1 MIRLLASAIVKL
13 IANAVALF
21 VGNLVLDDMTVSGT
35 AFVIAVVIFTGIEI
49 LVEPLLRQIAL
60 TNARALLGGTA
71 LVATLIGLVVTA
83 AISDGLSITGG
94 ITTWVLATII
104 VWAVALAAQ
113 LLLPLVIFK
122 KALANAQGVRVR

>member
-13 IANAVALF
+13 IANTVALF
-21 VGNLVLDDMTVSGT
+21 VGNLVLEDMSVSGT
-35 AFVIAVVIFTGIEI
+35 AFVIAVLIFTGIEI

-71 LVATLIGLVVTA
+71 LIATLIGLVITA

-94 ITTWVLATII
+94 ITTWILATII
-104 VWAVALAAQ
+104 VWAVALAVQ
-113 LLLPLVIFK
+113 LLLPLVLFK
-122 KALANAQGVRVR
+122 KALAGAQGARVR